1 MRASIRNHIPYCSC
15 QIMTTTTT
23 GMVTIREATPPTP
36 TMMIIMV
43 AAMTTI
49 MTMDMEPHLDPG
61 NRSVE
66 PALDQRGWVMLL
78 ESCPR

>member
-1 MRASIRNHIPYCSC
+1 M
-15 QIMTTTTT
+15 IMTTT

-36 TMMIIMV
+36 TMTIIMV
-43 AAMTTI
+43 AAMMTT
-49 MTMDMEPHLDPG
+49 MTMDMELLHDPG

-66 PALDQRGWVMLL
+66 PVLDQRGWVMLL